1 MTKEG
6 FLAQG
11 IEECRKITKH
21 YGTSY
26 YFATQFFPR
35 EVRKGI
41 YGVYAFAR
49 IPDEIVDDPDK
60 GPKEE
65 TLAKLEDY
73 RQQWLAAMRS
83 GGSEDAVMN
92 AIVWAFRRFEIP
104 ESEGEAFLRSM
115 FLDEEK
121 FRYDNYAEL
130 EDYMYGSAAVIGLM
144 VTRIVGYSS
153 DAAFYHAKQL
163 GYAFQVT
170 NFLRDIR
177 EDYDGL
183 GRIYMPLDELERFG
197 LSEEDIANRV
207 YDERFIAFMK
217 FQIERNREIYREALP
232 GIPML
237 AWRGRMAVKVSYVL
251 YKAILN
257 EIERVTYNVYKG
269 RVRTSFRRK
278 LRLTAKALAGIYD

>member
-35 EVRKGI
+35 EVRNGI

-49 IPDEIVDDPDK
+49 IPDEIVDDPNK
-60 GPKEE
+60 GAKEE

-73 RQQWLAAMRS
+73 RQRWLAAMRS

-92 AIVWAFRRFEIP
+92 AIVWAFRRFDIP
-104 ESEGEAFLRSM
+104 ESDGEAFLRSM

-121 FRYDNYAEL
+121 FRYENYAEL

-177 EDYDGL
+177 EDYDEL

-217 FQIERNREIYREALP
+217 FQIERNREIYRQALP

-237 AWRGRMAVKVSYVL
+237 AWRGRLAVKVSYVL

-257 EIERVTYNVYKG
+257 EIERVNYNVHLG
-269 RVRTSFRRK
+269 RVRTNFRQKVWLAGRV
-278 LRLTAKALAGIYD
+278 LAGIYD